1 MISALEKGQ
10 SNSDG
15 NTSRALVNNYAAG
28 IGGVI
33 NNNKINTHNPSL
45 THNNSLSNKVEG
57 AQQAGGHAKSAK
69 SLAVRRG
76 KESENPKP
84 KKKSTLKKVPPHF
97 LNNFFLFHGLKSIK
111 NLKKDNITRA

>member
-33 NNNKINTHNPSL
+33 NSNKINTHNPSS
-45 THNNSLSNKVEG
+45 THNNSLSKVEG
-57 AQQAGGHAKSAK
+57 SQQTGGHAKSTK

-84 KKKSTLKKVPPHF
+84 KKKSTLKKVPHTKKIF
-97 LNNFFLFHGLKSIK
+97 YGLKSIK
-111 NLKKDNITRA
+111 T